1 MNIHARSKRTRALE
15 QHRQSPMKNLEVKFS
30 LSELEF
36 HCIKTCFWY
45 GESVGEQEFDGR
57 IFHMYPPPL
66 HGRSYEKSRKMSRDR
81 TVDLKNDCNRNRECL
96 ESWAPSER
104 TLKDAKSVTPS
115 SKSVTHGRPRDTDSS
130 DTLGASCNPALTVL
144 YRDVKPCAPPH
155 RFS

>member
-1 MNIHARSKRTRALE
+1 M
-15 QHRQSPMKNLEVKFS
+15 S
-30 LSELEF
+30 LNF
-36 HCIKTCFWY
+36 IVKTCFWY

-115 SKSVTHGRPRDTDSS
+115 SKSVTHGHPHDSFI
-130 DTLGASCNPALTVL
+130 TPGAMYSPALTQCCRLLAVSGNPAGRATKSKLTFVL
-144 YRDVKPCAPPH
+144 TIVCASNP
-155 RFS
+155 